1 MKPKGFT
8 LVELAIVIVIIG
20 ILAAI
25 AVPRFVDMSTEARR
39 AQRESTA
46 ASVRSAYAIYLVKNS
61 GTSPTWTQLLAYMD
75 APAQLK
81 LGTGGAYYMDY
92 NNNNAVDTGERIGF
106 LYSDD
111 ACATAVANASTQIR
125 CVRINLN

>member
-1 MKPKGFT
+1 MNKKGFT

-39 AQRESTA
+39 AQRESTG
-46 ASVRSAYAIYLVKNS
+46 SSIRSAYAIYLVKNS
-61 GTSPTWTQLLAYMD
+61 GTAPTWNQLISYMD
-75 APAQLK
+75 APTQLK

-92 NNNNAVDTGERIGF
+92 NNNNAVDVGERIGF
-106 LYSDD
+106 VYSNDT
-111 ACATAVANASTQIR
+111 CTTAAANATTVIR